1 MAVYMLLESVGRS
14 PYRWEA
20 PEDCALV
27 GTLYMWGCVRSTG
40 KERMSKET
48 CRKKRK
54 EERFSSVLPSLI
66 QNGSGSREVRK
77 PGTRAVEQVEEV
89 EQSPGSRGTGSQV
102 STVLVLV
109 V

>member
-27 GTLYMWGCVRSTG
+27 GTFYMWGCVRSTG

-48 CRKKRK
+48 CRKKSGKKR
-54 EERFSSVLPSLI
+54 RVLLKRAPESYTRRV
-66 QNGSGSREVRK
+66 GKSRSIEKCR
-77 PGTRAVEQVEEV
+77 E
-89 EQSPGSRGTGSQV
+89 V
-102 STVLVLV
+102 STVLVLRV
-109 V
+109 

>member
-27 GTLYMWGCVRSTG
+27 GTLYMWECVRSTG

-48 CRKKRK
+48 CRKKSGKKRTSQACS
-54 EERFSSVLPSLI
+54 RVLY
-66 QNGSGSREVRK
+66 QTGREVEKYREVSK
-77 PGTRAVEQVEEV
+77 GVE
-89 EQSPGSRGTGSQV
+89 RC
-102 STVLVLV
+102 LLY
-109 V
+109 